1 MMRFTL
7 HADMALDLPHR
18 LDPRSERALADRFG
32 GALAG
37 IDEAG
42 RGPWAGPVACAAVI
56 LDYDNLP
63 SGLADSKALKP
74 AERERLHDEILD
86 SAEVALAFAA
96 VLPWHWRSYFP
107 VNSFSA
113 NYVKVGRNS
122 TQLTRLLYR
131 IKKWQYVFYKHCLL
145 HGLNASVAI
154 ASSGG
159 EPLVNRRYFRLY
171 WLCLN
176 TAYVMEFFLQTL
188 VKRRY
193 LSQSA
198 MLALQ
203 QLLMAVSTV
212 AAVQVLAAVSP
223 ILCLLSFALNML
235 RRQRDVSNGAMVLAA
250 ALAIWHIWR

>member
-1 MMRFTL
+1 MGVIYRWLDDIMWT
-7 HADMALDLPHR
+7 HAWDHREQRQLAYGQVLQLAALSEQLP
-18 LDPRSERALADRFG
+18 
-32 GALAG
+32 
-37 IDEAG
+37 
-42 RGPWAGPVACAAVI
+42 
-56 LDYDNLP
+56 
-63 SGLADSKALKP
+63 
-74 AERERLHDEILD
+74 
-86 SAEVALAFAA
+86 ALAFAA
-96 VLPWHWRSYFP
+96 VLPWCWRSYFP

-223 ILCLLSFALNML
+223 ILCLLSSALNML